1 MILLVIL
8 LIPFLTGLLL
18 FLIRN
23 ASTVKMVALASAVVN
38 LLATLSLLFIIPV
51 SNYSISWINFLGINF
66 NLGYDGTSLVML
78 LLTGLLF
85 PFIIMAGMKREQEQ
99 VQLLYAFILF
109 TQTALIGV
117 FLAQN
122 AFLFYIFWELTL
134 IPLYFILL
142 LWGGEG
148 RRNVTLKFFI
158 YTLTGSLFL
167 LFGIIYLYSLTP
179 GLHSTDFSAF
189 NQLDIPANTQVWL
202 FWVLFIAF
210 AIKMPVFPFHT
221 WQPSTYTMAPTQ
233 GVMILAGIMTKMGI
247 YGALRFLFPIIPL
260 GVLYWQ
266 NTVII
271 LSLTGVIYASIIA
284 FRQTNLK
291 SLIAFSSMAH
301 ISLMVAAMFV
311 MNYYA
316 LQGLLFQV
324 LSHGI
329 TIIALFY
336 IVMLIEEKTGTLELP
351 KMGGIKLQAP
361 NLAILFLLV
370 VLGSIAL
377 PLTAGFVGEFLIIT
391 GLFQQS
397 IWFALFGGI
406 TMVLGA
412 IYMLY
417 AYQRVMLGEKSIGFE
432 SITDLKPIDYV
443 ILIPLITIILVLGIY
458 PQPVFKLVEESVNT
472 MQNIL
477 VPVADLIPALPLLQI
492 IQTY

>member
-8 LIPFLTGLLL
+8 LIPFITGLLL
-18 FLIRN
+18 LPVRN
-23 ASTVKMVALASAVVN
+23 AAIVKQLALVSSLVN
-38 LLATLSLLFIIPV
+38 FLVTLSLVFTFPA
-51 SNYSISWINFLGINF
+51 SGYSVSWINSLGVNF
-66 NLGYDGTSLVML
+66 ALGYDGISLIML
-78 LLTGLLF
+78 LLTSLLF
-85 PFIIMAGMKREQEQ
+85 PFIFMAGLKREQENTNY
-99 VQLLYAFILF
+99 LYALILF
-109 TQTALIGV
+109 TQSALIGV

-148 RRNVTLKFFI
+148 RRNVTFKFFI

-179 GLHSTDFSAF
+179 GLHTTDFSAF
-189 NQLDIPANTQVWL
+189 SQLNIPTNTQVWL

-233 GVMILAGIMTKMGI
+233 GVMILAGVMTKMGI
-247 YGALRFLFPIIPL
+247 YGALRFLFPIIPA

-271 LSLTGVIYASIIA
+271 LSLIGVVYASVIA

-291 SLIAFSSMAH
+291 TLIAFSSMAH

-311 MNYYA
+311 LNYYA

-324 LSHGI
+324 LSHGV

-351 KMGGIKLQAP
+351 QMGGIKLLAP
-361 NLAILFLLV
+361 NMAILFLLV
-370 VLGSIAL
+370 ALGSIAL

-397 IWFALFGGI
+397 IWFAAIGGI

-417 AYQRVMLGEKSIGFE
+417 AYQRVMLGDKKVGFE
-432 SITDLKPIDYV
+432 NSTDLKPVDYIV
-443 ILIPLITIILVLGIY
+443 LIPLITIILVLGIY
-458 PQPVFKLVEESVNT
+458 PQPVFNLVEASVNT
-472 MQNIL
+472 MQNLL
-477 VPVADLIPALPLLQI
+477 VPVADVLPALPL
-492 IQTY
+492 

>member
-1 MILLVIL
+1 MIVLVIL
-8 LIPFLTGLLL
+8 LIPFIAGLLL
-18 FLIRN
+18 LLFRN
-23 ASTVKMVALASAVVN
+23 AATVK
-38 LLATLSLLFIIPV
+38 LLALTSTLISLLTTVSLLFIVPE
-51 SNYSISWINFLGINF
+51 SSYSVSWINFLGVNF
-66 NLGYDGTSLVML
+66 ALGYDGISLIML
-78 LLTGLLF
+78 LLTSLLF
-85 PFIIMAGMKREQEQ
+85 PFIILAGLKREQQ
-99 VQLLYAFILF
+99 NANYLYALVLF
-109 TQTALIGV
+109 TQSALTGV

-142 LWGGEG
+142 LWGGEN
-148 RRNVTLKFFI
+148 RRNITFKFFI

-179 GLHSTDFSAF
+179 GLHTTDFSAF
-189 NQLDIPANTQVWL
+189 SQLNIPANTQVWL

-233 GVMILAGIMTKMGI
+233 GVMILAGVMTKMGI
-247 YGALRFLFPIIPL
+247 YGALRFLFPVIPE
-260 GVLYWQ
+260 GVLFWQ

-271 LSLTGVIYASIIA
+271 LSLIGVIYASVIA

-291 SLIAFSSMAH
+291 TLIAFSSMAH

-311 MNYYA
+311 LNYYA

-324 LSHGI
+324 LSHGV
-329 TIIALFY
+329 TIVALFY

-351 KMGGIKLQAP
+351 QMGGIKLLAP
-361 NLAILFLLV
+361 NMAILFLLV
-370 VLGSIAL
+370 VLGSVAL

-417 AYQRVMLGEKSIGFE
+417 AYQRVLLGEKRPGLE
-432 SITDLKPIDYV
+432 NITDLRRIDYV
-443 ILIPLITIILVLGIY
+443 VLIPLITIIFVLGIY
-458 PQPVFKLVEESVNT
+458 PQPVFNLVETSVNT
-472 MQNIL
+472 MQNLL
-477 VPVADLIPALPLLQI
+477 VPLTDILPVLPL
-492 IQTY
+492 